1 MGEVASFPSRTL
13 DLNSSQTISTQ
24 FRSSNVPS
32 PILRY
37 YFRSRRSF
45 KRATQSSRHLRSH
58 CDSRRYPE
66 SVEGAEAPFDRGEVR
81 ISLGALNEVVLDAE
95 LLDLVGS
102 LRDST
107 YETR

>member
-1 MGEVASFPSRTL
+1 MHAV
-13 DLNSSQTISTQ
+13 
-24 FRSSNVPS
+24 
-32 PILRY
+32 PILK
-37 YFRSRRSF
+37 RSQPHPQILFPLSPLF
-45 KRATQSSRHLRSH
+45 QAGNSIFTHLRSH

-81 ISLGALNEVVLDAE
+81 ISLGALNEAVLEAE